1 MLIRLRYSIACSFAI
16 HLIAIGSIWWGASL
30 FVPSDGGGRGSPDVV
45 SVWLSGGDGRS
56 FGEGAKRPA
65 PRAKTPSIAAQRT
78 PASPPS
84 ESPAGPPAAGS
95 GDGVG
100 GGSGSGIGGGSGG
113 DPRLAEI
120 WKKIDRAKYY
130 PEIARHQGIEGS
142 PRVTFSIRE
151 DGSIAGVDLASS
163 CGQAILDEAAKEAV
177 RRAAPLPYYP
187 APITLAVRY
196 ALTK

>member
-1 MLIRLRYSIACSFAI
+1 MMIRMRYSIACSFAI

-30 FVPSDGGGRGSPDVV
+30 FVLSDGGGSGSPGVV
-45 SVWLSGGDGRS
+45 SVWISAGDGS
-56 FGEGAKRPA
+56 SLGEGAKRPA
-65 PRAKTPSIAAQRT
+65 PRAKAPSIAAQRT

-130 PEIARHQGIEGS
+130 PEIARLRGIEGS

-151 DGSIAGVDLASS
+151 DGSVGRVDLAKS
-163 CGQAILDEAAKEAV
+163 CGEAILDEAAKEAV
-177 RRAAPLPYYP
+177 VRAAPLPYYP

-196 ALTK
+196 ALRR